1 MQTKI
6 EGVGLALP
14 EFAMRQEHAAI
25 YASAHTTADA
35 KQQRLLKRLY
45 DRSGIEQRY
54 SVLLEAIG
62 DGGEAPQS
70 FFPDPETQPAGP
82 GTAVRMDFYSKY
94 APKLATAASHRA
106 LEQASV
112 EAKTITHLVTVSC
125 SGFEAPGV
133 DMAVI
138 EQLGL
143 PLTTAR
149 THVGFMGCH
158 GMMNGLRV
166 GRAYSQADSGAV
178 VLVVAVET
186 CSIHYQ
192 YDWTPQNMVANSLFA
207 DGAAACVLRARR
219 ANGNSNNLT
228 LVDNFAEVVPGT
240 HDAMTW
246 KIGDTGFAMTLS
258 PLVPEWIHEG
268 LRSRIEPWLA
278 RHKLAIDDIG
288 AWCIHP
294 GGPKIL
300 DAAVA
305 ALGLPDSSVDASR
318 AVLARCGNMSS
329 PTIMFVLD
337 ELIERGA
344 KRPVVMLGF
353 GPGLAIEG
361 ALLT

>member
-1 MQTKI
+1 MSVQI
-6 EGVGLALP
+6 AGLGLALP
-14 EFAMRQEHAAI
+14 EFAMLQEHAAI
-25 YASAHTTADA
+25 YASAHTTADE
-35 KQQRLLKRLY
+35 KQHRLLKRLY

-70 FFPDPETQPAGP
+70 FFPDPATQPAGP
-82 GTAVRMDFYSKY
+82 GTAVRMDFYSQF
-94 APKLATAASHRA
+94 APKLATAAGQRA
-106 LEQASV
+106 LAAADVDPKS
-112 EAKTITHLVTVSC
+112 ITHLVTVSC

-133 DMAVI
+133 DFQVI

-143 PLTTAR
+143 PVTTAR

-166 GRAYSQADSGAV
+166 GRAYAHSDTSAV

-186 CSIHYQ
+186 CSVHYQ

-207 DGAAACVLRARR
+207 DGAAACVLRA
-219 ANGNSNNLT
+219 GETDKLT

-240 HDAMTW
+240 GEAMTW

-258 PLVPEWIHEG
+258 SQVPEWIHEG

-278 RHKLAIDDIG
+278 RHQLAIDDIA

-294 GGPKIL
+294 GGPRIL
-300 DAAVA
+300 DASVA
-305 ALGLPDSSVDASR
+305 ALGLPESSVDASR

-329 PTIMFVLD
+329 PTVMFVLD

-344 KRPVVMLGF
+344 KPPIVMLGF

-361 ALLT
+361 ALLA